1 MRVGCLHVALGIE
14 DGLLSFGQE
23 EWPVAHTIGVMSL
36 VVFLS
41 VVLLWGFAPKLVNT
55 V

>member
-1 MRVGCLHVALGIE
+1 MHVGCVHVVLGIE
-14 DGLLSFGQE
+14 DSLLSFGQE
-23 EWPVAHTIGVMSL
+23 EWPAAHPIGVKSL
-36 VVFLS
+36 VVSLS